1 MATPLLRSSTK
12 TRYILG
18 LLCRASESQS
28 ILGFLTE
35 LWVRGDSQVHE
46 QLRAATLEGGG
57 VYTSINDDRT
67 DAHHP

>member
-1 MATPLLRSSTK
+1 MATSLLRSSTK

-35 LWVRGDSQVHE
+35 LWVRGDSQAHV
-46 QLRAATLEGGG
+46 QLRAATLEG
-57 VYTSINDDRT
+57 VSTPSINDDRT